1 MPTSPIRRYLAR
13 VGPTPLR
20 LGATIALACTVAA
33 CASTPSNAL
42 VSIAQATLRTAAGA
56 EVGTATLY
64 PVDGAIRVD
73 LQVRGVA
80 DGTHGLHLHAVGRCD
95 APDFA
100 SAGGH
105 LNPGGKKHGVKN
117 PEGPHAGDL
126 PNVIIQGGRSS
137 GWTARTLRVT
147 NDASPT
153 GLFDSDGTA
162 LVLHIAP
169 DDEMTD
175 PSGNSGARIACGI
188 IERR

>member
-1 MPTSPIRRYLAR
+1 MPASPIHRHLAR
-13 VGPTPLR
+13 VRSTPVR
-20 LGATIALACTVAA
+20 LGAAIALVCTVAA

-42 VSIAQATLRTAAGA
+42 VSFAHATLRTPAGV

-64 PVDGAIRVD
+64 QVDGAIRLD

-80 DGTHGLHLHAVGRCD
+80 DGTHGLHFHAVGRCD
-95 APDFA
+95 APEFA

-126 PNVIIQGGRSS
+126 PNVIVQGGRSS
-137 GWTARTLRVT
+137 GWTAMTLRVT

-162 LVLHIAP
+162 LVLHIAA

-175 PSGNSGARIACGI
+175 PSGNSGARIACGV